1 MAILELLSTDRNGMQ
16 LSRLSEAL
24 DIPVSAMHRLLTS
37 LIDMG
42 YVHQTREMGQY
53 CLSLKA
59 VSLGIR
65 FVSKNSLIDLA
76 RPLMD
81 ELASVSGE
89 LSRLGLIDGERL
101 VWVSKSLGTRA
112 GLRYDPDSGAEA
124 PLFCS
129 ASGLVWLATMSD
141 EEALARVMKTGF
153 GRDEDYGPNAPRTP
167 EEFLKQLRRAR
178 ANGYATVSNSVEVA
192 TAAMAALIRGK
203 DGEPIGVLTIAG
215 PMFRMTTKRMQEL
228 APLLM
233 RATAALSE
241 INVSTF
247 AMPPMHLHGERAT
260 YPPNGKEIRQ

>member
-1 MAILELLSTDRNGMQ
+1 MSVALERGMAILELLSTDRNGMQ

-37 LIDMG
+37 LIELG

-53 CLSLKA
+53 CLSLKS

-65 FVSKNSLIDLA
+65 FVSKNNLIDLA
-76 RPLMD
+76 RPLME

-101 VWVSKSLGTRA
+101 VWVSKSLGTRV
-112 GLRYDPDSGAEA
+112 GLRYDPDNGAEA

-178 ANGYATVSNSVEVA
+178 ANGYATVTNSVEVA
-192 TAAMAALIRGK
+192 TSAMAALIRGK
-203 DGEPIGVLTIAG
+203 DDEPIGVLTIAG

-241 INVSTF
+241 VNARTF
-247 AMPPMHLHGERAT
+247 AMPPAHLHG
-260 YPPNGKEIRQ
+260 